1 MMKILLTLGFGLL
14 VAGAAFAG
22 GGDYNDMPQQ
32 QVAMPQTKVV
42 VVQPEGD
49 NTAAYV
55 TAGAV
60 IVAAGIG
67 YLGVRKN
74 RKG

>member
-22 GGDYNDMPQQ
+22 GGDFNDMSRQQ
-32 QVAMPQTKVV
+32 MSMPQTKVV
-42 VVQPEGD
+42 VVD

-55 TAGAV
+55 TAGVTLAV
-60 IVAAGIG
+60 GVLG
-67 YLGVRKN
+67 YLGVRAN
-74 RKG
+74 RKR